1 MRILMSLAALFI
13 ASPSHA
19 QLSVTTFGA
28 TDASNCYENARSD
41 FSSDVKPCNDALAS
55 PETTRVDRKKT
66 LVNRGIILNR
76 NGRIGEAISDF
87 NAALDID
94 GGLGEAYLNRGN
106 SHYLGKRYDDALNDY
121 QRSLDLEINKPWAA
135 WYNIGLAYDAKK
147 QPDKAREAYQEAL
160 NVNPSFTQAQ
170 QKLAGRG

>member
-1 MRILMSLAALFI
+1 MRLFI
-13 ASPSHA
+13 SLVTLLVATPVSA

-66 LVNRGIILNR
+66 LVNRGVILNR
-76 NGRIGEAISDF
+76 NGRVGEAISDF
-87 NAALDID
+87 NAALAID
-94 GGLGEAYLNRGN
+94 SGLGEAYLNRGN
-106 SHYLGKRYDDALNDY
+106 SHYLAKRYDDALSDY
-121 QRSLDLEINKPWAA
+121 QRALDLEINKPWTA

-160 NVNPSFTQAQ
+160 SANPNFTLAQ
-170 QKLAGRG
+170 QKLEERR